1 MQDWDDR
8 MVVDYILKGHPESF
22 REIMNRYGD
31 LVYRMAFRRL
41 NSHDDA
47 VDLSQDVFFRVY
59 RKLKK
64 YNPEYKFFSWLYR
77 ITLNM
82 INSELR
88 KRQSRPVFVQ
98 ADFALLSDTKAAS
111 PLSFAGRLNDFLDA
125 FPDGQKEIFQLY
137 YSDGYSIR
145 EIAEIT
151 GESPSNVK
159 IILFRIR
166 RKIKDAFWKGG
177 LYGSHS

>member
-8 MVVDYILKGHPESF
+8 MLVNYILKGHPESF
-22 REIMNRYGD
+22 REVMNRYGD
-31 LVYRMAFRRL
+31 LVYRMAYKRL

-47 VDLSQDVFFRVY
+47 GDLSQDVFFQIY

-88 KRQSRPVFVQ
+88 KRRSRPEFVPK
-98 ADFALLSDTKAAS
+98 DLSLISDSNAAS
-111 PLSFAGRLNDFLDA
+111 PSSFPARLGTRRSSA
-125 FPDGQKEIFQLY
+125 
-137 YSDGYSIR
+137 SS
-145 EIAEIT
+145 
-151 GESPSNVK
+151 
-159 IILFRIR
+159 FRR
-166 RKIKDAFWKGG
+166 LR
-177 LYGSHS
+177 

>member
-77 ITLNM
+77 ITF
-82 INSELR
+82 EYDQQR
-88 KRQSRPVFVQ
+88 TAEETVQ
-98 ADFALLSDTKAAS
+98 AGVC
-111 PLSFAGRLNDFLDA
+111 PG
-125 FPDGQKEIFQLY
+125 
-137 YSDGYSIR
+137 
-145 EIAEIT
+145 
-151 GESPSNVK
+151 
-159 IILFRIR
+159 
-166 RKIKDAFWKGG
+166 
-177 LYGSHS
+177 